1 MRFFCYNN
9 RNSQTAKKIQDLF
22 HQRKLFK
29 QYLAIT
35 KNIPDTTD
43 GIIDIPLLR
52 REINGNVKVSLIFH
66 ICIFVLLCFQI
77 TIYFKKTYL
86 SPKYD
91 ETTSLILPKPKKE
104 NDQRRNAITS
114 YRVLDTN
121 NKAALI
127 ELQPK
132 TGFQHQLRA
141 HLAFGLGC
149 PVLGDHKYSHQ
160 IKNAPQVYY

>member
-1 MRFFCYNN
+1 MYEILINIVTSASTVIRLIDKVVWRGFCYNN
-9 RNSQTAKKIQDLF
+9 INSQTAKKIQDLF

-35 KNIPDTTD
+35 KNIPNMTD

-52 REINGNVKVSLIFH
+52 REINGNIKVSLIFH
-66 ICIFVLLCFQI
+66 ICSYY
-77 TIYFKKTYL
+77 YFFRKRFILKTYL

-104 NDQRRNAITS
+104 NDQRKNAITS

-127 ELQPK
+127 
-132 TGFQHQLRA
+132 
-141 HLAFGLGC
+141 
-149 PVLGDHKYSHQ
+149 
-160 IKNAPQVYY
+160 